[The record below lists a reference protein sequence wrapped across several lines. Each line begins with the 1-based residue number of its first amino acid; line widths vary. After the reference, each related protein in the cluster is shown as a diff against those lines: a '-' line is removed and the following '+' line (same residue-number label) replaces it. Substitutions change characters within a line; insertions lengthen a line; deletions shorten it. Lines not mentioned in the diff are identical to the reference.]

1 MTSFRTTLTRFV
13 LAPALGAA
21 LLAGAAS
28 AAELRIGL
36 AAPVSTIDP
45 HFANA
50 TPNSAFA
57 RHIFETLVSRGADGR
72 VTPGLALSWTAL
84 EDNLWEFKLRPGVT
98 WHDGQPFTADDV
110 IFTFGRVPNV
120 ANNPGSYA
128 GNLRSVAKVEAV
140 DPLTLRITT
149 SAPNPNLPLDLSAIA
164 IVSRHAGEGATT
176 ADFNSGKAA
185 IGTGPYRF
193 VSYAPGST
201 LAVERNAD
209 WWGQKQD
216 WDKVSFRIITN
227 PGARTAALLSGDVD
241 MISSPSTS
249 DLPRLRQESEVR
261 IFERQ
266 GARSLF
272 LSPDFSRTG
281 EEPFLTDNDGKPLPK
296 NPLLDLRVRQAL
308 SLAINRQALAERVQ
322 QGMAEPTGQWMPPGA
337 FGYSPEV
344 PVPAQDLSA
353 ARRLLAEAGYP
364 DGRNAKTGAPLVLY
378 YDSMVGGGSNPQFDW
393 MRRQLAKIGVQLDVR
408 ATDYNRFQ
416 DKMMRGSAQ
425 IFLWGWN
432 ADYPDAE
439 NFLFLLYGPNAKAKG
454 GGENAANYA
463 SPEYDRL
470 FEQMKFL
477 DDGPEKE
484 QLIARMV
491 AIVQRDAPWMFGY
504 FPMSGGAYQQ
514 WVGNAKPT
522 QMVRNTLQ
530 YLKID
535 PVLRQQKIDEWNYP
549 KWWPIG
555 LFALLLALAI
565 WPSYVALKRRE
576 RQTAFVPSQGK
587 EHQS

>member
-1 MTSFRTTLTRFV
+1 M
-13 LAPALGAA
+13 AYG
-21 LLAGAAS
+21 
-28 AAELRIGL
+28 
-36 AAPVSTIDP
+36 PVP
-45 HFANA
+45 
-50 TPNSAFA
+50 
-57 RHIFETLVSRGADGR
+57 
-72 VTPGLALSWTAL
+72 
-84 EDNLWEFKLRPGVT
+84 PGVL
-98 WHDGQPFTADDV
+98 GYREPPEGV
-110 IFTFGRVPNV
+110 
-120 ANNPGSYA
+120 NPVVY
-128 GNLRSVAKVEAV
+128 
-140 DPLTLRITT
+140 
-149 SAPNPNLPLDLSAIA
+149 DL
-164 IVSRHAGEGATT
+164 V
-176 ADFNSGKAA
+176 
-185 IGTGPYRF
+185 
-193 VSYAPGST
+193 
-201 LAVERNAD
+201 
-209 WWGQKQD
+209 
-216 WDKVSFRIITN
+216 
-227 PGARTAALLSGDVD
+227 
-241 MISSPSTS
+241 
-249 DLPRLRQESEVR
+249 
-261 IFERQ
+261 
-266 GARSLF
+266 
-272 LSPDFSRTG
+272 
-281 EEPFLTDNDGKPLPK
+281 DGKP
-296 NPLLDLRVRQAL
+296 VRK
-308 SLAINRQALAERVQ
+308 SVD
-322 QGMAEPTGQWMPPGA
+322 
-337 FGYSPEV
+337 V
-344 PVPAQDLSA
+344 